1 MMRRAKTPDLD
12 KLRQAPGRE
21 KLSVIITTFNEEVNI
36 ADCIES
42 VAWADEILVVDSFST
57 DRTVEVAKRYP
68 VRLLQREYYGS
79 AAQKNWAIDRVEHGW
94 VLIVDADERV
104 TVPLA
109 AEILVL
115 LTRSPQVDGYYI
127 RRENVFI
134 DRVMRHSGWST
145 DKVIRL
151 FRRDKGRYPNRRV
164 HADLAIEGPTPEL
177 DHPFLHY
184 TFRSFGQYFDKFLN
198 YAEWG
203 AAQAFREG
211 RTVGVLEIAGRPFW
225 RFFRTY
231 FLQLG
236 FLDGLHGLVLCT
248 LQSFGVFLK
257 YARLW
262 EYRLRTRRGE
272 VIKLPAF
279 DEDPRTWQRQEGEDG
294 GDPETGHPLGAPGET
309 APREGGGR

>member
-1 MMRRAKTPDLD
+1 MIRRSRTPRDLAS
-12 KLRQAPGRE
+12 LRQAEGRE

-42 VAWADEILVVDSFST
+42 VRWADEILVVDSFST
-57 DRTVEVAKRYP
+57 DRTVEIAQGQP

-104 TVPLA
+104 TEELA

-115 LTRSPQVDGYYI
+115 LTKAPPEVDGYYI

-151 FRRDKGRYPNRRV
+151 FRREKGRYPNRRV
-164 HADLAIEGPTPEL
+164 HADLAVAGPTPEL

-184 TFRSFGQYFDKFLN
+184 TFRSFDQYFDKFLN

-211 RTVGVLEIAGRPFW
+211 REVGVLEIAGRPLW

-231 FLQLG
+231 VLQLG

-279 DEDPRTWQRQEGEDG
+279 DEDPRTWQRGEGET
-294 GDPETGHPLGAPGET
+294 EAE
-309 APREGGGR
+309 AEGGRDAGAG

>member
-1 MMRRAKTPDLD
+1 MIRRSRTPPDLER
-12 KLRQAPGRE
+12 LRQAPGRE
-21 KLSVIITTFNEEVNI
+21 RLSVIITTFNEDVNI

-42 VAWADEILVVDSFST
+42 VKWADEILVVDSFST
-57 DRTVEVAKRYP
+57 DRTVEIAQRLP

-79 AAQKNWAIDRVEHGW
+79 AAQKNWALDRVEHGW

-104 TVPLA
+104 TDELA

-115 LTRSPQVDGYYI
+115 LTRAPADVNGYYI

-151 FRRDKGRYPNRRV
+151 FRRDRGRYPNRRV
-164 HADLAIEGPTPEL
+164 HADLAIEGPTPDLE
-177 DHPFLHY
+177 HPFLHY
-184 TFRSFGQYFDKFLN
+184 TFRSFDQYFDKFLN

-211 RTVGVLEIAGRPFW
+211 RKVGLLEIAGRPLW

-231 FLQLG
+231 VLQLG
-236 FLDGLHGLVLCT
+236 FLDGRHGLVLCT
-248 LQSFGVFLK
+248 LQAFGVFLK

-279 DEDPRTWQRQEGEDG
+279 DEDPKTWQRSEDE
-294 GDPETGHPLGAPGET
+294 PEA
-309 APREGGGR
+309 EGGSDVGAG